1 MNNRKRLIKK
11 VSKKYA
17 MLLIRN
23 KILKICNENNIFN
36 NKEKFPIKES
46 FGRYNVEISEPDENG
61 ISDVNITYHHFHP
74 IERCIIEMEDIYD

>member
-1 MNNRKRLIKK
+1 MNDRKRLIKRL
-11 VSKKYA
+11 SKKYA

-23 KILKICNENNIFN
+23 KILKICNENDIFN

-61 ISDVNITYHHFHP
+61 ISSVNITYHHFHP
-74 IERCIIEMEDIYD
+74 IERCIIEMEDIDG

>member
-1 MNNRKRLIKK
+1 MVKRKRLIKK

-23 KILKICNENNIFN
+23 KIWKICDENGIFN

-46 FGRYNVEISEPDENG
+46 FKRYTVEISEPDENG
-61 ISDVNITYHHFHP
+61 ISSVNVSYHHFHP
-74 IERCIIEMEDIYD
+74 IERCIIEMEDIDG

>member
-1 MNNRKRLIKK
+1 MNNRKRLIKRI
-11 VSKKYA
+11 SKKYA

-23 KILKICNENNIFN
+23 KILKICDENDIFN

-61 ISDVNITYHHFHP
+61 ISNVNITFRHFHP
-74 IERCIIEMEDIYD
+74 IERYIIEMEDVNG

>member
-1 MNNRKRLIKK
+1 MNDRKRLIKRL
-11 VSKKYA
+11 SKKYA

-23 KILKICNENNIFN
+23 KILKICNENDIFN

-61 ISDVNITYHHFHP
+61 ISSVNITYHHFHP
-74 IERCIIEMEDIYD
+74 IERCIIEMENLNG

>member
-1 MNNRKRLIKK
+1 MNDRKRLIKR

-23 KILKICNENNIFN
+23 KIWKICDENDIFN
-36 NKEKFPIKES
+36 NKEKFPIKEL

-74 IERCIIEMEDIYD
+74 IERYIIEMEDMND

>member
-1 MNNRKRLIKK
+1 MVKRKRLIKR

-23 KILKICNENNIFN
+23 KILKICDETDIFS
-36 NKEKFPIKES
+36 NKEKFPIKEL

-74 IERCIIEMEDIYD
+74 IERYIIEMEDVNG